1 MSALRN
7 LQLAFAWELYGPTSL
22 DVASRIRA
30 NGLSG
35 ERRLQVYR
43 NNMSTSL
50 TEALRAIYPVVQR
63 LVGEEF
69 FRHAARHYIR
79 RHPSRSGN
87 LHDSGD
93 KFPLFL
99 AAFPAA
105 RELCYLADIARLEWA
120 YHEVFHAAGA
130 QPLDLTRLATIPPEH
145 HEKLRFHLHPAS
157 RLVRSPYPILRIWE
171 VNQEDYDGK
180 QHVDLDDGGA
190 NVLVIRRGLDI
201 ALESYG
207 DGEFALLEAF
217 QRKQRFADACRQALT
232 LDPNI
237 DLSTF
242 FQQLMFN
249 GTLVEVSQ
257 S

>member
-7 LQLAFAWELYGPTSL
+7 LQLAFAWDVFGPTGP
-22 DVASRIRA
+22 DMASRIHA

-43 NNMSTSL
+43 NSMFTSL
-50 TEALRAIYPVVQR
+50 TDALQAIYPVVQR

-79 RHPSRSGN
+79 RHPSRSGH
-87 LHDSGD
+87 LHDFGD
-93 KFPLFL
+93 KFSGFL
-99 AAFPAA
+99 ATFPGA
-105 RELCYLADIARLEWA
+105 RELSYLADVARLEWA
-120 YHEVFHAAGA
+120 YHEVFHAPGA
-130 QPLDLTRLATIPPEH
+130 QPLDPACLAAIPREH
-145 HEKLRFHLHPAS
+145 HEKLRFHLHPAC

-171 VNQEDYDGK
+171 LNQDDDGEKQVN
-180 QHVDLDDGGA
+180 LDDGGV
-190 NVLVIRRGLDI
+190 NVLVIRRDLDI
-201 ALESYG
+201 ALETYG

-217 QRKQRFADACRQALT
+217 KRKQRFADACRQALT

-242 FQQLMFN
+242 FQQLILN
-249 GTLVEVSQ
+249 GTFVEVSQ